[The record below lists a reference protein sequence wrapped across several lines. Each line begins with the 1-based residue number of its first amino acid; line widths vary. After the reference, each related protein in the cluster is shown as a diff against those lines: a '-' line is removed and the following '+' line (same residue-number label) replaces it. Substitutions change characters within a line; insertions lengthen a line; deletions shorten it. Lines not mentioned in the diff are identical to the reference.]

1 MLALPYGYYA
11 LTLEGG
17 EGEQDCQNAAF
28 LIGMASAEIS
38 QLFPF
43 RDSERKK
50 RAKTIW
56 LELHVDN
63 VKSVAFGA

>member
-1 MLALPYGYYA
+1 
-11 LTLEGG
+11 
-17 EGEQDCQNAAF
+17 
-28 LIGMASAEIS
+28 MASAEIS